1 MTDVATPALTLN
13 ACVADMTSGSGAA
26 TEARICN
33 SVQFFLVYTMREQWK
48 ILNGAGN
55 VFKTARHSRRLN
67 AT

>member
-33 SVQFFLVYTMREQWK
+33 SVQFFLVYTMREQ
-48 ILNGAGN
+48 
-55 VFKTARHSRRLN
+55 
-67 AT
+67 

>member
-13 ACVADMTSGSGAA
+13 ACVADVTSGSGAA
-26 TEARICN
+26 EARICN

-48 ILNGAGN
+48 ILNSAGKM
-55 VFKTARHSRRLN
+55 FKTAGHSRRLN